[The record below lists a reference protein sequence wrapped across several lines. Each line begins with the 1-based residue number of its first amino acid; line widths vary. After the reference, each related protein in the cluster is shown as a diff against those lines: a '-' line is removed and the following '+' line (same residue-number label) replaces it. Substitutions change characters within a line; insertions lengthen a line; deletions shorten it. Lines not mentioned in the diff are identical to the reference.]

1 METKG
6 PSEGYT
12 TDIHPAKSILD
23 QVDDYLNEKHASPGK
38 VEWKSMQVDLDQL
51 SHTLFETRND
61 LQQKHK
67 QQEQQDPVQLG
78 QGHVRP
84 DMVFSPMGS
93 PMVVP
98 NQPVSVSANATP
110 FLGSSAC
117 SNSTSNTPYLGANSG
132 GFKMKKNNGRNVNN
146 QFSPLTSPALVASD
160 QQQML
165 NFALPESSLSR
176 RVSSTAPRGKRV
188 AGSSASSKV
197 VKNSPNLTSRRRY
210 SSEYLKNCN
219 SSNSWDDLIFKL
231 PENEVSLGHLQQNQ
245 SQAPKNEENVSPEGD
260 VPSSPESK
268 MTPAALMNYPR
279 VILPSN
285 KPRDGTNDSSQSPD
299 GALELETN
307 YSDKDYNNSNY
318 SSKNSSNG
326 TNGSDSGGKI
336 WRATE
341 SPVIKPKHS
350 ANQTR
355 PQVRN
360 SQPSAGN
367 SNSTLSSATAAA
379 APIATDTSRQEGVNL
394 VRSKTSRSSSVS
406 LSGNGNAAGAGSPGE
421 EDEYSKREVHKVAEQ
436 GRRNRLNVALTEL
449 NSLLPS
455 EIKDSVSIPSK
466 ATTVELAC
474 IYIKQLLEQTRGN
487 H

>member
-23 QVDDYLNEKHASPGK
+23 QVDDYLNEKHDSQGK
-38 VEWKSMQVDLDQL
+38 VEWQSMQVDLDQL
-51 SHTLFETRND
+51 SHTLFENRND
-61 LQQKHK
+61 NQQ
-67 QQEQQDPVQLG
+67 QQQQQQQQVQLG

-98 NQPVSVSANATP
+98 NHPSSVSANATP
-110 FLGSSAC
+110 FLGGSAC
-117 SNSTSNTPYLGANSG
+117 SNSNSNTPFLGASSG
-132 GFKMKKNNGRNVNN
+132 GFKTKKNSNRNVNS

-165 NFALPESSLSR
+165 NFALPESSVSR
-176 RVSSTAPRGKRV
+176 RTASTTSVRGKRV
-188 AGSSASSKV
+188 PVNSASSKV

-219 SSNSWDDLIFKL
+219 SNNSWDDLIFKL
-231 PENEVSLGHLQQNQ
+231 PENGLPLNHINQNHH
-245 SQAPKNEENVSPEGD
+245 QAPAGEEYPSPDAG

-268 MTPAALMNYPR
+268 VTPATLMNYPK

-285 KPRDGTNDSSQSPD
+285 RPRSGSPDKSQSPD
-299 GALELETN
+299 GTLETDLTN
-307 YSDKDYNNSNY
+307 GNNDHNNNSND
-318 SSKNSSNG
+318 NNNNNG
-326 TNGSDSGGKI
+326 NDNGSKI

-341 SPVIKPKHS
+341 SPVIRPRHS
-350 ANQTR
+350 VSQSR

-360 SQPSAGN
+360 SQLSTAN
-367 SNSTLSSATAAA
+367 SNSTSSSSSVAAATAAA
-379 APIATDTSRQEGVNL
+379 VTAEPPRQEGIHR

-406 LSGNGNAAGAGSPGE
+406 LNGNAPGAASPGE

-436 GRRNRLNVALTEL
+436 GRRNRLNFALAEL
-449 NSLLPS
+449 NALLPP
-455 EIKDSVSIPSK
+455 EIKDAVSIPSK

-474 IYIKQLLEQTRGN
+474 TYIKQLLEQTREK